1 MDAILPIIAFS
12 VVVGAVIAFVIFG
25 TYFRKRKSEIQ
36 SITRPETLNPNPK
49 PPSKPSAA
57 KKPHH
62 KSHSHSH
69 AADKVKIEF
78 FCLFLGLTV
87 LFVLGFKLI

>member
-12 VVVGAVIAFVIFG
+12 SIVGAVIAFLVFG
-25 TYFRKRKSEIQ
+25 SYFRKRKSEIQ
-36 SITRPETLNPNPK
+36 SMVRPETLDPNPK
-49 PPSKPSAA
+49 PASKPSAA

-69 AADKVKIEF
+69 AADKVKID
-78 FCLFLGLTV
+78 LFSVSFYG
-87 LFVLGFKLI
+87 